1 VKCVFGYRLPAAG
14 CRLPATCGVRL
25 FAAATAAG
33 DTGQVLHSSCVAG
46 EESYAARVEK
56 RNKEIAALKEAHG
69 ILEDWQ

>member
-1 VKCVFGYRLPAAG
+1 MS
-14 CRLPATCGVRL
+14 
-25 FAAATAAG
+25 
-33 DTGQVLHSSCVAG
+33 GQVLHSSCVAG